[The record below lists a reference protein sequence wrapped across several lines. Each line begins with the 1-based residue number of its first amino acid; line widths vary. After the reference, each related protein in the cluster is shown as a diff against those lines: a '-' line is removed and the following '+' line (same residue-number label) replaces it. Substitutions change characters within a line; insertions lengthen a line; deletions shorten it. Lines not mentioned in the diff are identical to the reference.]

1 MPFGERSRESNV
13 AFHREST
20 YNYCM
25 KISKS
30 FTPSNPADWR
40 SWLEKNHDR
49 EQEVWLVYF
58 KPAGNRVN
66 IDYETSV
73 EEALCFGWID
83 SIIQK
88 IDDEKYARKF
98 NPRRL
103 KSKWSE
109 TNKRRVKKVIREG
122 RMTEAGMDKVTFDV
136 KKADVNKPKAERP
149 HMEMPEKIEKALQ
162 SQPKAWD
169 AFQKISPSHKRNY
182 ILWLSDAK
190 KPETFE
196 RRLKL
201 LIKEV
206 MAGKPTSMH

>member
-1 MPFGERSRESNV
+1 V
-13 AFHREST
+13 
-20 YNYCM
+20 
-25 KISKS
+25 KITNL
-30 FTPSNPADWR
+30 FTPVDRADWR
-40 SWLEKNHDR
+40 AWLEKNHDC
-49 EQEVWLVYF
+49 EKEVWLVYF
-58 KPAGNRVN
+58 KPASGRVN

-103 KSKWSE
+103 ESKWSE
-109 TNKRRVKKVIREG
+109 TNKRRVIKVIREA
-122 RMTEAGMDKVTFDV
+122 RMTEAGMAKVTFDV
-136 KKADVNKPKAERP
+136 KKMDVNKPKGKRP
-149 HMEMPEKIEKALQ
+149 KAHMEMPEKIEKAIK
-162 SQPKAWD
+162 SQPKVWD

-201 LIKEV
+201 LIEEV